1 MNPYVHLVEGGAEV
15 MDGVARSTQ
24 KIKEII
30 DGVARSSY
38 KIKQKDA
45 IASMI
50 LEEDIH
56 GAENSSD
63 STWVST
69 ESATGVKEFVKE
81 VVDEVVADVENEKK
95 GEKEEVEE
103 KEVVKE
109 KQIEKEEGEKKEV
122 EVEKRRYSVQEAV
135 KEVEK
140 GIKSDRR
147 RSSIA
152 PSTQHLSNK
161 NTNSEMKT
169 GTKVDIE
176 MEKKMEEGRKDKAAT
191 GSVREIYIK
200 ETEVDIEMEKKM
212 EEVMKDKASTGS
224 VREIHIKEE
233 VVKEVEVV
241 QNVMEGSNADGKKI

>member
-1 MNPYVHLVEGGAEV
+1 

-38 KIKQKDA
+38 KIKQKDV

-50 LEEDIH
+50 LEVEND

-69 ESATGVKEFVKE
+69 ESATVAKEVEKE
-81 VVDEVVADVENEKK
+81 VVNEVVAEVENEQEKEVKMKK
-95 GEKEEVEE
+95 KEIEVEKEVMGEKEEV
-103 KEVVKE
+103 
-109 KQIEKEEGEKKEV
+109 Q
-122 EVEKRRYSVQEAV
+122 VEKRRYSVQEAV
-135 KEVEK
+135 KAVEK

-152 PSTQHLSNK
+152 PSSLHLPYK
-161 NTNSEMKT
+161 NTEMKT
-169 GTKVDIE
+169 GTKVDVE
-176 MEKKMEEGRKDKAAT
+176 VEKKMEEGMKDKAA
-191 GSVREIYIK
+191 
-200 ETEVDIEMEKKM
+200 
-212 EEVMKDKASTGS
+212 TGS

-241 QNVMEGSNADGKKI
+241 EMEQKMEERMKDKAGTGSVREILIKEEVVQKVMESSNADGKKILVEEIDHFLSFH

>member
-38 KIKQKDA
+38 KIKQKDV

-50 LEEDIH
+50 LEDENDV
-56 GAENSSD
+56 AENSSD

-69 ESATGVKEFVKE
+69 ESATGAKEVVKE
-81 VVDEVVADVENEKK
+81 VVDEVGAEVENEK
-95 GEKEEVEE
+95 GEKGEVEE

-109 KQIEKEEGEKKEV
+109 KQIEKEEG
-122 EVEKRRYSVQEAV
+122 EKRRYSVQEAV

-152 PSTQHLSNK
+152 PSTQNLSNK
-161 NTNSEMKT
+161 NTSTEMKA
-169 GTKVDIE
+169 GTKVNME
-176 MEKKMEEGRKDKAAT
+176 MERKMEEG
-191 GSVREIYIK
+191 
-200 ETEVDIEMEKKM
+200 
-212 EEVMKDKASTGS
+212 MKDKVTTGS

-241 QNVMEGSNADGKKI
+241 EMEEGMKDKVTTGSVREIHIKEEVVKEEEVVQEVMESSNADGTEI

>member
-1 MNPYVHLVEGGAEV
+1 

-38 KIKQKDA
+38 KIKQKDV
-45 IASMI
+45 IANMI
-50 LEEDIH
+50 LEEECDV
-56 GAENSSD
+56 AENSSD

-69 ESATGVKEFVKE
+69 ESATGAKVVVKEL
-81 VVDEVVADVENEKK
+81 VDEVLAEVENKEK
-95 GEKEEVEE
+95 GEKEE

-109 KQIEKEEGEKKEV
+109 KKQIEKEEGEKKEV
-122 EVEKRRYSVQEAV
+122 EVEKRRYSVQEAA

-152 PSTQHLSNK
+152 PTTQHISNK
-161 NTNSEMKT
+161 NTNTEMKT
-169 GTKVDIE
+169 GTKVDMA
-176 MEKKMEEGRKDKAAT
+176 MEKKMEKGMKDKAA
-191 GSVREIYIK
+191 
-200 ETEVDIEMEKKM
+200 
-212 EEVMKDKASTGS
+212 TGS

-241 QNVMEGSNADGKKI
+241 QKAMEGSNDEGKKILIEKTDEVIYFY